1 MNFSCLAS
9 YTCRDS
15 IADYGGVVGLCIWWG
30 RRRRSRWL
38 PWSRKKEW
46 QDEASLSDVM
56 AYWRHPR
63 YARMSLS
70 MNMRQTFALHG
81 KVSALHWNRKRKE
94 KKRNCS
100 VFWKK
105 KLTSLMEQSA
115 NCVQYFNVI
124 TYRDVRLRKSILEIN
139 ITRTWG
145 KVIFFYLKDIST
157 LHNTAM
163 VADLHE
169 DIHYSQ
175 NRCYMEHIVH
185 QNNLSC

>member
-56 AYWRHPR
+56 ADWRHPR
-63 YARMSLS
+63 YARSKCLFRWTCVKLS
-70 MNMRQTFALHG
+70 HCLEKFLHCIG
-81 KVSALHWNRKRKE
+81 IEKE
-94 KKRNCS
+94 KKKEIVLYSEKN
-100 VFWKK
+100 
-105 KLTSLMEQSA
+105 LTSLMEQSA
-115 NCVQYFNVI
+115 NCVHYFNVI

-175 NRCYMEHIVH
+175 NRCYMEHIVN
-185 QNNLSC
+185 QNNLSR